1 MIDDASTGWKKIR
14 IEQQQHNVCTYLL
27 YGLSSA
33 APADPTLRRRF
44 LFSSFPV
51 LRSRELRWIK
61 KKQQKN
67 LWVETFFLFSFR
79 VFSFL
84 LKENGRRALSCHSNN
99 DVNLSPFFCVLCVH
113 TRHGCWQKDNVKKRG
128 NALEVEMKRE
138 EKIQPIK
145 GHFTFFYLF
154 ISSVG
159 SSPTGEVDLAISF
172 FCWYLSE
179 YVLLCVCIKRS
190 PLSFV
195 DRNTRRHTRLNID
208 HLNHFLLLSR
218 DGCST
223 HTNTRDEWNSSC
235 CYAVGPPTGGM
246 TSDP

>member
-128 NALEVEMKRE
+128 NALEMEMKRE

-145 GHFTFFYLF
+145 GHFTFIYLF
-154 ISSVG
+154 PLLGVITDRG
-159 SSPTGEVDLAISF
+159 SRFGNFL
-172 FCWYLSE
+172 
-179 YVLLCVCIKRS
+179 
-190 PLSFV
+190 
-195 DRNTRRHTRLNID
+195 
-208 HLNHFLLLSR
+208 FLLVSFWICLIVCVYQAIAALFCR
-218 DGCST
+218 
-223 HTNTRDEWNSSC
+223 
-235 CYAVGPPTGGM
+235 P
-246 TSDP
+246 

>member
-61 KKQQKN
+61 KQQQKN

-145 GHFTFFYLF
+145 GHFTFFIYLF
-154 ISSVG
+154 PLLGHHRPGKSIWQFPFFVG
-159 SSPTGEVDLAISF
+159 IFLNMS
-172 FCWYLSE
+172 Y
-179 YVLLCVCIKRS
+179 CVCVSSDRRS
-190 PLSFV
+190 
-195 DRNTRRHTRLNID
+195 
-208 HLNHFLLLSR
+208 LLSTVIHG
-218 DGCST
+218 DT
-223 HTNTRDEWNSSC
+223 LD
-235 CYAVGPPTGGM
+235 
-246 TSDP
+246 